1 MPTKNRKLVG
11 AFLLSF
17 SFWIN
22 GLSFIM
28 PQASFAGD
36 AKNSDLKALGTQACS
51 ATGVPGP
58 EIDQELSAVADKVRE
73 SGALV
78 CEKKYVEATKTL
90 REAADKLPK
99 SPLLA
104 YWLGDLN
111 YMQSKY
117 EEALTNYA
125 NAEKL
130 IAQQKGTMTEEGK
143 ALNLATL
150 RGQTACLL
158 RLKKYPEALIS
169 SRNASE
175 LTKEIFGGGD
185 INYGWSLLTLS
196 ETLQKTGNQAES
208 QKVFSHSIWIFRRV
222 NFDRLIAEYKIKS
235 GTGVESD
242 AKRETLRQR
251 SWKAMFGTTNHK
263 NMPTDLMD
271 ERLNPVTTFCK
282 ADVGLPNGLS
292 LHTEAPGWVWANP
305 EQPPAGL
312 IICVHGL
319 GLHHRSFDSFAKEM
333 TKYGFIVIAFD
344 VRGFGSYISS
354 QGQEKLDLSAC
365 VDDLFQVTKELRKD
379 YQDLPIFMLGE
390 SMGGAIALRFAALH
404 PELLDGIVC
413 SVPAGKRY
421 KAGTTAL
428 TVALHL
434 VSDPNKPF
442 AIGKHVVEQASSQTS
457 IRNRWEND
465 PSSRLDLSAKE
476 LVQFQKFMNQ
486 NTEFAKKITH
496 MPVIL
501 FQGDED
507 RLVKKK
513 ATYDLF
519 NALAS
524 KQKTLVIVG
533 GAEHLIFE
541 APKFK
546 SDITYG
552 VIGWLQS
559 HGQQCEFNPAEALK
573 NKAKADANK
582 AKADAKNS
590 SGDKTNKSGK
600 KKSNAS

>member
-1 MPTKNRKLVG
+1 MPTKDRKLVG
-11 AFLLSF
+11 ALLLSL
-17 SFWIN
+17 SLSLN
-22 GLSFIM
+22 GLSFIF

-36 AKNSDLKALGTQACS
+36 AKNSDLKALGTQACAAS
-51 ATGVPGP
+51 GVPAA
-58 EIDQELSAVADKVRE
+58 EIDPELSAVADKVKE

-78 CEKKYVEATKTL
+78 CEKKYIEATKAL
-90 REAADKLPK
+90 KDAADKLPK
-99 SPLLA
+99 STLLA

-117 EEALTNYA
+117 EEALTHYA
-125 NAEKL
+125 NAENL
-130 IAQQKGTMTEEGK
+130 IANQKGTLTDQGK
-143 ALNLATL
+143 ALKLATL
-150 RGQTACLL
+150 RGQTACFL
-158 RLKKYPEALIS
+158 RLKRYSEALGT
-169 SRNASE
+169 SRAAND
-175 LTKEIFGGGD
+175 LTKEIFGAGD
-185 INYGWSLLTLS
+185 INYGWSLFTLS
-196 ETLQKTGNQAES
+196 EALQRTGNLAES

-222 NFDRLIAEYKIKS
+222 NFERLLAEYKIKN
-235 GTGVESD
+235 GKNIDSD
-242 AKRETLRQR
+242 PKQETLRQR
-251 SWKAMFGTTNHK
+251 SWKAMFGTTNNK
-263 NMPTDLMD
+263 NMPDDLMD
-271 ERLNPVTTFCK
+271 ERPNPVTTFCK
-282 ADVGLPNGLS
+282 TDVGLPNGLS

-333 TKYGFIVIAFD
+333 TKYGFVVIAFD

-354 QGQEKLDLSAC
+354 QGQEKLDLNAC
-365 VDDLFQVTKELRKD
+365 VEDLHLVTKELRND

-442 AIGKHVVEQASSQTS
+442 AIGKHVVEQASSQAS

-476 LVQFQKFMNQ
+476 LIQFQKFMNQ
-486 NTEFAKKITH
+486 NTEYAKKITH
-496 MPVIL
+496 TPVIL

-582 AKADAKNS
+582 AKASAKTGS
-590 SGDKTNKSGK
+590 SDKTNKSGK
-600 KKSNAS
+600 KKANAG

>member
-1 MPTKNRKLVG
+1 MPTKNRFLAG
-11 AFLLSF
+11 ATLLS
-17 SFWIN
+17 
-22 GLSFIM
+22 LSLSGVNFLM

-36 AKNSDLKALGTQACS
+36 VKNSDLKAVGTQACA
-51 ATGVPGP
+51 ATGIPKIEV
-58 EIDQELSAVADKVRE
+58 DAELESVDDKVRE
-73 SGALV
+73 SGTFV
-78 CEKKYVEATKTL
+78 CEKKYLEATKSL
-90 REAADKLPK
+90 KEAADKLPK
-99 SPLLA
+99 STLLA

-117 EEALTNYA
+117 EEALTCYA
-125 NAEKL
+125 NAENL
-130 IAQQKGTMTEEGK
+130 IANQKGTLTPEGK
-143 ALNLATL
+143 ALKLATL
-150 RGQTACLL
+150 RGQTACFL
-158 RLKKYPEALIS
+158 RLKKYPEALAT
-169 SRNASE
+169 SRTAND
-175 LTKEIFGGGD
+175 LTKEIFGAGD
-185 INYGWSLLTLS
+185 INYGWSLFTLS
-196 ETLQKTGNQAES
+196 EALQKTGNQAES
-208 QKVFSHSIWIFRRV
+208 QKVFAHAIWIFRRV
-222 NFDRLIAEYKIKS
+222 NFDRLIAEYKIKN
-235 GTGVESD
+235 GKNIESD
-242 AKRETLRQR
+242 PKLETLRQR
-251 SWKAMFGTTNHK
+251 SWKAMFGTTNNK
-263 NMPTDLMD
+263 NMPSDLMD
-271 ERLNPVTTFCK
+271 EKINPVTTFCK
-282 ADVGLPNGLS
+282 TDVGLPNGLS
-292 LHTEAPGWVWANP
+292 THTEAPGWVWANP
-305 EQPPAGL
+305 ELPPSGL
-312 IICVHGL
+312 ILCVHGL

-333 TKYGFIVIAFD
+333 TKYGFVVIAFD
-344 VRGFGSYISS
+344 VRGFGSYISN
-354 QGQEKLDLSAC
+354 QGQEKLDLNAC
-365 VDDLFQVTKELRKD
+365 VDDLFQVTKELRND

-442 AIGKHVVEQASSQTS
+442 AIGKHVVAQASSQAS
-457 IRNRWEND
+457 IRSRWEND

-496 MPVIL
+496 TPVLL

-559 HGQQCEFNPAEALK
+559 HGEQCEFNPAEALK
-573 NKAKADANK
+573 NKAKSDANK
-582 AKADAKNS
+582 AKSDAKKIKDDS
-590 SGDKTNKSGK
+590 KTDKIEK
-600 KKSNAS
+600 KKTSAS